1 MSKSVAA
8 AVLLGALA
16 NPVHAY
22 DIGNLTCQ
30 RIGELAAETLVAKQA
45 GTEFGLEL
53 TRLVEALATEATVE
67 RKLVTNIVTIIYQ
80 NDLIVAMKP
89 DDAYMMFM
97 GDCMRGQSEDHGR

>member
-1 MSKSVAA
+1 MRNALVALV
-8 AVLLGALA
+8 VLVATAGSA
-16 NPVHAY
+16 NAY
-22 DIGNLTCQ
+22 DIGGLTCQ

-45 GTEFGLEL
+45 GKEFEPEL
-53 TRLVEALATEATVE
+53 TRLVSPLASEAKVE

-97 GDCMRGQSEDHGR
+97 GDCMRGQREDRGR